1 METKSEIKNK
11 IQDYLA
17 QNDLQFESLGENDTP
32 QKQTLCVTQSK
43 KAICS
48 PKQAYEF
55 LNEVF
60 EYEVDKKMVKFDR
73 FSLPEFE
80 HNILGWIY
88 AASEGYYFIK
98 FRSNQLYLVD
108 RRFFE

>member
-11 IQDYLA
+11 IQAYLA
-17 QNDLQFESLGENDTP
+17 KNDLQFETLGENNTLN
-32 QKQTLCVTQSK
+32 KHTLCVTQSQET
-43 KAICS
+43 ICT

-60 EYEVDKKMVKFDR
+60 EYEVDKKMVKFDH
-73 FSLPEFE
+73 FSLPTLEQ
-80 HNILGWIY
+80 NILGWIY
-88 AASEGYYFIK
+88 SASEGYYFIK
-98 FRSNQLYLVD
+98 FRGNHLYLVD

>member
-11 IQDYLA
+11 IQAYLA
-17 QNDLQFESLGENDTP
+17 KNDLQFETLGEKDTSK
-32 QKQTLCVTQSK
+32 KQTLCVTQSK

-60 EYEVDKKMVKFDR
+60 EYEVDKKMVKFDH

-88 AASEGYYFIK
+88 PASEGYYFIK
-98 FRSNQLYLVD
+98 FRGNQLYLVD